1 MSLWYDVK
9 KKGYAHDGK
18 TSWIR
23 SYVDKVIEA
32 MRSEVATRF
41 NSHFAGESGKH
52 RASDIV
58 CNDGRDVEASLQA
71 EASARSNGAVALQNN
86 INAEIQARQSEDIAL
101 RNEINAEKL
110 ARGQAVESLEASAA
124 AESNARQAE
133 DSRLE
138 ERIDQEASA
147 REAGLS
153 LKVDKEDGKGLSAND
168 YTTAEKTKLSGI
180 ETGAQKNAVTKV
192 AGKTGAVT
200 LSKTDVGLSNVDNT
214 SDANKPVST
223 AVQAELT
230 AISNT
235 VSGKVDKVS
244 GKGLSTN
251 DYTTAEKTKLSGI
264 EAGAQVNTVTKV
276 AGKTGA
282 VTLSKSD
289 VGLGKV
295 DNTAD
300 LYKPVSVPIQ
310 AALDLKPG
318 IDDVLTKTNTNEYT
332 PTDSYNPA
340 TKKYVDETVVNVSS
354 GGTIDLSAYAVQADL
369 PNMKKNPAA
378 TDGDIIDTHL
388 TVGAGSVNN
397 SSGYVMTGGQAYT
410 DYWGGSHESMP
421 HSLTN
426 VHNVAIIAG
435 VNNSMNRGDEIGDL
449 SVIIGGSGNA
459 VDAQS
464 SCIVCGEN
472 NEIASRSHRC
482 VILGG
487 QDNYMNYGEFQN
499 DEGGVILGGKGN
511 IGNKGQ
517 VVAGTYNEEE
527 EYNPMDHY
535 YVENALII
543 GNGSGKTKRSNA
555 LRVTYN
561 GEIYTSAGYGQEEKK
576 IATEEYVNNLISTL
590 EARIAALEA

>member
-23 SYVDKVIEA
+23 SYVDKVIQA

-71 EASARSNGAVALQNN
+71 EASARSNEAVALQNN
-86 INAEIQARQSEDIAL
+86 INAEIQARQREDIAL
-101 RNEINAEKL
+101 RNEINSEKL

-138 ERIDQEASA
+138 ERIDEEASA

-289 VGLGKV
+289 VGLSNV

-300 LYKPVSVPIQ
+300 LYKPVSVPVQ
-310 AALDLKPG
+310 AALDLKSD

-332 PTDSYNPA
+332 PIDSYNPA

-354 GGTIDLSAYAVQADL
+354 GGTIDLSDYALRADL
-369 PNMKKNPAA
+369 PNIKKKFSAP
-378 TDGDIIDTHL
+378 DGDYIATHL
-388 TVGAGSVNN
+388 TVGASGVSN
-397 SSGYVMTGGQAYT
+397 STGCIMTGGRSYTEYYSGDLVAAKPHLLENASNTAIVGGMDNNIAYA
-410 DYWGGSHESMP
+410 DGS
-421 HSLTN
+421 
-426 VHNVAIIAG
+426 A
-435 VNNSMNRGDEIGDL
+435 DL
-449 SVIIGGSGNA
+449 SVILGGLSNQIQA
-459 VDAQS
+459 KS

-472 NEIASRSHRC
+472 NRIEPHNHRSVIIGGKDNEIPFGDSYDKGFC
-482 VILGG
+482 
-487 QDNYMNYGEFQN
+487 
-499 DEGGVILGGKGN
+499 GVILGGIGN
-511 IGNKGQ
+511 IGNTGE
-517 VVAGTYNEEE
+517 VVMGKYNNGEET
-527 EYNPMDHY
+527 DI
-535 YVENALII
+535 ENALII
-543 GNGSGKTKRSNA
+543 GNGSSATMRSNA